1 DAGPSGGDDGEIGD
15 DRPCIPHFRRSWSRR
30 HFKRKSR
37 VYSFEL
43 AELNPVESVLRGR
56 LDGYFKILEA
66 MADEIAYLNLLAAKA
81 GLKPLVAEDGEDVG
95 LESNFVAD
103 TMDYES

>member
-15 DRPCIPHFRRSWSRR
+15 DRPCIPRFRRSWSRH

-43 AELNPVESVLRGR
+43 AELNPADSVLRGR
-56 LDGYFKILEA
+56 LDGYFKSLGKSRSGADRFIDTKDILRATDCEHRA
-66 MADEIAYLNLLAAKA
+66 VL
-81 GLKPLVAEDGEDVG
+81 
-95 LESNFVAD
+95 F
-103 TMDYES
+103 